1 MKNQILFSAILS
13 LVIIF
18 SSCKKETE
26 HCHLDE
32 DILNTDLELKIV
44 RLENDFFSA
53 KTPDEFTYLFENHS
67 YFAEKYL
74 LTSNYPFKEDL
85 AADLLATHQDTLMRE
100 LYDEVMIH
108 YPDVTGLEKDLSDAF
123 KYIKHY
129 FPEFKVPKVYTFV
142 SGFSSDLY
150 IDEEMVVI
158 GLDYFLPSDHR
169 FQVPDLPEYIAKR
182 YEAKYIVPMIVTAI
196 SSVYN
201 KTDLKQNSLV
211 AEMIYY
217 GKAYHFTKAILPC
230 TPDEF
235 IIGYSSE
242 EVAACFDNEV
252 LIWSYFVENDLL
264 FETNPFEIRK
274 YTGEAPSTVEISPD
288 APGRVGRW
296 LGWNIVDDYQFNKDV
311 PLWELMEESDTE
323 KIFKLSGYK
332 PRP

>member
-1 MKNQILFSAILS
+1 MKNLTLSLAIL
-13 LVIIF
+13 IF
-18 SSCKKETE
+18 ATLISSCKKETE
-26 HCHLDE
+26 ECQLDE
-32 DILNTDLELKIV
+32 DILKTEVELKIV
-44 RLENDFFSA
+44 RLETEFFSA
-53 KTPDEFTYLFENHS
+53 KSTEEFAYLFENHP
-67 YFAEKYL
+67 YFTEKYL
-74 LTSNYPFKEDL
+74 LAGTYPSKEQL
-85 AADLLATHQDTLMRE
+85 AGELLLTHHDTLMRE

-108 YPDVTGLEKDLSDAF
+108 YPDIVDLEKELTNAF

-129 FPEFKVPKVYTFV
+129 FPEFKIPKVYTFV

-150 IDEEMVVI
+150 IDDQMIVI
-158 GLDYFLPSDHR
+158 GLDYFLPADHR
-169 FQVPDLPEYIAKR
+169 FQAPDVPEYIANR

-196 SSVYN
+196 SSAYN
-201 KTDLKQNSLV
+201 KTDLKQNTLV

-230 TPDEF
+230 IPDEY
-235 IIGYSSE
+235 IIGYTSE

-274 YTGEAPSTVEISPD
+274 YTGEAPATVEISPD

-296 LGWNIVDDYQFNKDV
+296 LGWNIVDDYQANQNV
-311 PLWELMEESDTE
+311 ALWELMGETDAG

>member
-1 MKNQILFSAILS
+1 MFRQNLLWICILFFTISTGCNKHEEKCELDDSIL
-13 LVIIF
+13 
-18 SSCKKETE
+18 ETE
-26 HCHLDE
+26 
-32 DILNTDLELKIV
+32 LEVDIV
-44 RLENDFFSA
+44 RLEKDFFEA
-53 KTPDEFTYLFENHS
+53 KSTEEFGYLLEQHA
-67 YFAEKYL
+67 YFADKYL
-74 LTSNYPFKEDL
+74 LVSTYPSKEELSAELL
-85 AADLLATHQDTLMRE
+85 AAHQDTLMLE
-100 LYDEVMIH
+100 LYKEVMIH
-108 YPDVTGLEKDLSDAF
+108 YSEIDDLEKELTNAF

-142 SGFSSDLY
+142 SGFSSDLF
-150 IDEEMVVI
+150 IDEEMIVI
-158 GLDYFLPSDHR
+158 GLDYFLPANHR
-169 FQVPDLPEYIAKR
+169 FQAPDLPEYIAKR

-230 TPDEF
+230 TPDEY
-235 IIGYSSE
+235 IIGYTSE
-242 EVAACFDNEV
+242 EVAACFDNEEM
-252 LIWSYFVENDLL
+252 IWSYFVENDLL

-296 LGWNIVDDYQFNKDV
+296 LGWNMVDDYQFNQDV
-311 PLWELMEESDTE
+311 PLDKLMEESDTE

>member
-1 MKNQILFSAILS
+1 MPRIKLLWIYASIILS
-13 LVIIF
+13 VTG
-18 SSCKKETE
+18 CKKGEE
-26 HCHLDE
+26 KCELD
-32 DILNTDLELKIV
+32 DSILSSDLQVEII
-44 RLENDFFSA
+44 RLEKEFFEA
-53 KTPDEFTYLFENHS
+53 KSETEFTYLFEQHPH
-67 YFAEKYL
+67 FADKYL
-74 LTSNYPFKEDL
+74 HVFTYPSKEVL
-85 AADLLATHQDTLMRE
+85 ASELVTAHQDSLMQQ
-100 LYDEVMIH
+100 LYSEVMVH
-108 YPDVTGLEKDLSDAF
+108 YPNVTELEKELTNAF

-150 IDEEMVVI
+150 IDEEMIVI
-158 GLDYFLPSDHR
+158 GLDYYLPADHR
-169 FQVPDLPEYIAKR
+169 FQAPDLPDYISKR

-196 SSVYN
+196 SSAYN
-201 KTDLKQNSLV
+201 KTDLKQNTLV

-230 TPDEF
+230 TPDEY
-235 IIGYSSE
+235 IIGYTTE

-252 LIWSYFVENDLL
+252 MIWSYFVENDLF

-296 LGWNIVDDYQFNKDV
+296 LGWNIVDDYQFNQDV
-311 PLWELMEESDTE
+311 PLWELMGESDAE

>member
-1 MKNQILFSAILS
+1 MKNKILLFAFLS
-13 LVIIF
+13 LGTIF

-26 HCHLDE
+26 ECQLDE
-32 DILNTDLELKIV
+32 DILNTDIEIGIV
-44 RLENDFFSA
+44 RLEKEFFSA
-53 KTPDEFTYLFENHS
+53 KSSEDFTYLFENHP

-74 LTSNYPFKEDL
+74 LTATYPSKEEL
-85 AADLLATHQDTLMRE
+85 AAELLAAHQDTLMRE

-108 YPDVTGLEKDLSDAF
+108 YPDVTGLEKDLSNAF
-123 KYIKHY
+123 KYIKYY

-150 IDEEMVVI
+150 IDEEMIVI
-158 GLDYFLPSDHR
+158 GLDYFLPADHR
-169 FQVPDLPEYIAKR
+169 FQAPDLPDYIAKR

-196 SSVYN
+196 SSAYN
-201 KTDLKQNSLV
+201 KTDLKQNTLV

-230 TPDEF
+230 TPDEY
-235 IIGYSSE
+235 IIGYTTE

-252 LIWSYFVENDLL
+252 MIWSYFVENDLL

-311 PLWELMEESDTE
+311 TLRELMEESDTE

>member
-1 MKNQILFSAILS
+1 MKNQILLSAFLILIT
-13 LVIIF
+13 LF
-18 SSCKKETE
+18 SSCKKEKE
-26 HCHLDE
+26 ECRLDE
-32 DILNTDLELKIV
+32 DILKTDIDLEII
-44 RLENDFFSA
+44 RLEKDFFSA
-53 KTPDEFTYLFENHS
+53 TNAEEFSYLFENHP

-74 LTSNYPFKEDL
+74 LADTYPSKEQL
-85 AADLLATHQDTLMRE
+85 ATELLATHQDTLMRE

-108 YPDVTGLEKDLSDAF
+108 YPDIKGLETELTNAF

-129 FPEFKVPKVYTFV
+129 FPEFKIPKVYTFV

-150 IDEEMVVI
+150 IDEEMIVI
-158 GLDYFLPSDHR
+158 GLDYFLPADHR
-169 FQVPDLPEYIAKR
+169 FQAPDLPEYISKR

-230 TPDEF
+230 TPDEY

-252 LIWSYFVENDLL
+252 MIWSYFVENDLL

-274 YTGEAPSTVEISPD
+274 YTGEAPATVEISPD
-288 APGRVGRW
+288 APGRIGRW

-311 PLWELMEESDTE
+311 PLRELMEDSDTE

>member
-1 MKNQILFSAILS
+1 MKNKILLFAFLS
-13 LVIIF
+13 LVTIF

-26 HCHLDE
+26 ECQLDE
-32 DILNTDLELKIV
+32 DILNTDIEIGIE
-44 RLENDFFSA
+44 RLEKEFFSA
-53 KTPDEFTYLFENHS
+53 KSSEDFTYLFENHP

-74 LTSNYPFKEDL
+74 LTATYPSKEEL
-85 AADLLATHQDTLMRE
+85 AAELLAAHQDTLMRE

-108 YPDVTGLEKDLSDAF
+108 YPDLTGLEKDLSNAF

-129 FPEFKVPKVYTFV
+129 FPEFKVPKVYTLV

-150 IDEEMVVI
+150 IDEEMIVI
-158 GLDYFLPSDHR
+158 GLDYFLPADHR
-169 FQVPDLPEYIAKR
+169 FQAPDLPDYIAKR

-196 SSVYN
+196 SSAYN
-201 KTDLKQNSLV
+201 KTDLKQNTLV

-230 TPDEF
+230 TPDEY
-235 IIGYSSE
+235 IIGYTTE

-252 LIWSYFVENDLL
+252 MIWSYFVENDLL

-311 PLWELMEESDTE
+311 TLQELMEESDTE